1 MTIDYFF
8 YAFYSIIQGITEF
21 IPISSSG
28 HLNLLEL
35 LYNKGSSRNYL
46 YETTAHF
53 SSLLALVFYL
63 YRQNHL
69 EFNNIKLNFIPI
81 TLATIPAIIVGAFL
95 ILFNIDFFS
104 FQIIGYTSIIG
115 GILLYLSD
123 LKIFQVIKI
132 SDKKIKFLLAGFF
145 QCLAFLP
152 GFSRSGSCIIAFRL
166 MGENRKS
173 SSVMSLYLGMP
184 IILIS
189 FLSNIRDVDVIQF
202 DFNIIIIFVLTFVFA
217 YLTLKLFIKYISNV
231 GFKPFVIYRLIFGL
245 LILFL
250 LS

>member
-1 MTIDYFF
+1 M
-8 YAFYSIIQGITEF
+8 
-21 IPISSSG
+21 
-28 HLNLLEL
+28 H
-35 LYNKGSSRNYL
+35 
-46 YETTAHF
+46 
-53 SSLLALVFYL
+53 YL

-69 EFNNIKLNFIPI
+69 GFKNIKLNFVPI
-81 TLATIPAIIVGAFL
+81 ALATIPAIIVGLFL
-95 ILFNIDFFS
+95 KILNLSFFS
-104 FQIIGYTSIIG
+104 FQIIAYTSILG

-123 LKIFQVIKI
+123 LKVFQVIKI

-166 MGENRKS
+166 MGENRKN

-189 FLSNIRDVDVIQF
+189 FLSNIRDIDTIQF
-202 DFNIIIIFVLTFVFA
+202 DFNLLIIFIFTFIFA
-217 YLTLKLFIKYISNV
+217 YLTLRLFISYINDI
-231 GFKPFVIYRLIFGL
+231 GFIPFVIYRLIFGL
-245 LILFL
+245 IILFL

>member
-35 LYNKGSSRNYL
+35 LYNKGNSRNYL

-63 YRQNHL
+63 YKQNHL
-69 EFNNIKLNFIPI
+69 ELNNIKLNFIPI
-81 TLATIPAIIVGAFL
+81 TLATIPAIIVGAIL
-95 ILFNIDFFS
+95 IFFNIDFFS

-189 FLSNIRDVDVIQF
+189 FLSNIRDVDIIQF
-202 DFNIIIIFVLTFVFA
+202 DINLIIIFVLTFIFA
-217 YLTLKLFIKYISNV
+217 YLTLKLFINYINNI

-245 LILFL
+245 IILYL

>member
-8 YAFYSIIQGITEF
+8 YAFYSVIQGITEF

-63 YRQNHL
+63 YKQNHL

>member
-95 ILFNIDFFS
+95 ILLNIDFFS